1 MPELPDVEIFRN
13 YFNSTSLHK
22 KISNVEIK
30 EKNMLGEISPRSIQM
45 QLKGQQFDST
55 LRQGKYL
62 FARTDDEK
70 WLVLHF
76 GMTGFLKYFKNP
88 EESPEHVRLLLDFDN
103 NYHLAYDCQRKL
115 GYIDLINDVQAFI
128 QKKELGVDPYREEL
142 DFETFKKIVKEKR
155 SSVKSALM
163 DQSLLAGIGNIYSD
177 EIFFQA
183 KIHPGSKVKKLDDR
197 DLKIIYEKMKDVLQT
212 AIDKEAD
219 PDQLPDT
226 YLIPYRNPGDSC
238 PICNGKIQKKTI
250 SGRSSY
256 FCTKH
261 QKLIQ

>member
-1 MPELPDVEIFRN
+1 MPELPDVEIFKK
-13 YFNSTSLHK
+13 YFDSTSLHQ
-22 KISNVEIK
+22 KIKNVDIK
-30 EKNMLGEISPRSIQM
+30 EIAMLGEVSPRSLQVR
-45 QLKGQQFDST
+45 LKEQQFIST

-62 FARTDDEK
+62 FAKTDDEK

-88 EESPEHVRLLLDFDN
+88 DESPEHIRLLIDFDN
-103 NYHLAYDCQRKL
+103 KYHLAYDCQRKL
-115 GYIDLINDVQAFI
+115 GLIDLINDVHTFI
-128 QKKELGVDPYREEL
+128 RKKELGIDPYREKF
-142 DFETFKKIVKEKR
+142 DFEQFKKIVKGKR
-155 SSVKSALM
+155 STVKSVLM

-177 EIFFQA
+177 EISFQA
-183 KIHPGSKVKKLDDR
+183 KIHPGSRMKKLSDR
-197 DLKIIYEKMKDVLQT
+197 DLKIIYERMKDVLQT

-238 PICNGKIQKKTI
+238 PICNGTIQKKTI